1 MAEAAPQV
9 LYKIPGVIFEQAL
22 VRQLSKIKFFLSR
35 AAHCIGKL
43 SNLREINTDFMTEE
57 AMLKG
62 CIRNQAAAQQELYYR
77 YSPKMLS
84 VCYRYAK
91 SREDAEDMLQEGFIK
106 IFGQITQFQNKG
118 VLEGWIR
125 KIIVHTCINNLKKNK
140 KFTESVDLIHAS
152 GVHIREE
159 SVPSI
164 VQAKQVV
171 ECIRMLPIG
180 YRTVLNLYAIEGYSH
195 REIAAMLDIEES
207 TSRSQYT
214 RAKTMLEDI
223 LVKKHILP
231 QYAGKLELVAV
242 NP

>member
-1 MAEAAPQV
+1 
-9 LYKIPGVIFEQAL
+9 
-22 VRQLSKIKFFLSR
+22 
-35 AAHCIGKL
+35 
-43 SNLREINTDFMTEE
+43 MTEE

-62 CIRNQAAAQQELYYR
+62 CVKNQATAQQELYYR
-77 YSPKMLS
+77 YSPGMLS

-106 IFGQITQFQNKG
+106 VFGQIKQFQNKG
-118 VLEGWIR
+118 ALEGWIR
-125 KIIVHTCINNLKKNK
+125 RIIVNTCINNLKKNR
-140 KFTESVDLIHAS
+140 KFAESLDLIHAS

-159 SVPSI
+159 SIPSI
-164 VQAKQVV
+164 VQAKQVI

-214 RAKTMLEDI
+214 RAKNMLEEI
-223 LVKKHILP
+223 LIKKHILP
-231 QYAGKLELVAV
+231 QYADKLEVAAV